1 MSDHTATPSIWRDA
15 AFRAYLG
22 STGFSGMALA
32 MQQLLLSWILIGI
45 LELPADQVGLIQA
58 VIGLP
63 GVLLMLAGGASADRN
78 DARQMLIRIY
88 LVAPIFPLFLVL
100 MEQWQLLGVASVIT
114 WGLGITVVQ
123 SYSMPG
129 QQALLNRIAGQNI
142 QQGVTA
148 ATAMGFVVQVVGL
161 VLAGQIDNVG

>member
-1 MSDHTATPSIWRDA
+1 
-15 AFRAYLG
+15 
-22 STGFSGMALA
+22 
-32 MQQLLLSWILIGI
+32 
-45 LELPADQVGLIQA
+45 
-58 VIGLP
+58 
-63 GVLLMLAGGASADRN
+63 
-78 DARQMLIRIY
+78 
-88 LVAPIFPLFLVL
+88 
-100 MEQWQLLGVASVIT
+100 MEQWRLLGVASVIT

-161 VLAGQIDNVG
+161 VLAGQIDNVGVTPVLISQAISLCLAGLMVIRLPPIRCARHRSGPRWWW